1 MNGDEFIVF
10 GAPLIGEEEIA
21 EVLDTLRSGWIGT
34 GAKVQRFEEDLA
46 RYLDVPHALAV
57 SSGTA
62 GLHLALDVLGVGS
75 GDEVVTTPMTFA
87 ATANVIVHVGA
98 TPVFAD
104 IDRETLNLDPAEVER
119 RLTPRSKAI
128 VAVHMAGKP
137 CDVDR
142 LADVARRHGVAL
154 VYDAAH
160 AIEATHDG
168 RSVAQYGDFS
178 VYSFYATKNVT
189 TGEGG
194 AVATMSSQH
203 VDEIAVRR
211 QHGLSRDAWKRYAAN
226 GSVHYET
233 LYPGYKYNLT
243 DLEASLGLHQLAR
256 IGANW
261 EIRDRHYKRYLDAF
275 ADLPEL
281 ILPQEDQ
288 RPGMRHARH
297 LFVVLLDLDA
307 LSVTRDEFAQ
317 ALRSAQVGTGVHFTA
332 LHLHPFYRERFGFQ
346 RGDFPLAEWVG
357 ERTLSLPLSAK
368 LTDDQ
373 VERVVA
379 TVRTTI
385 GASRKQSVRA
395 AGLNA

>member
-1 MNGDEFIVF
+1 MNRDEFIVF

-21 EVLDTLRSGWIGT
+21 EVVDTLRSGWIGT
-34 GAKVQRFEEDLA
+34 GAKVQRFEENLA
-46 RYLDVPHALAV
+46 RYLHVPHALAV

-62 GLHLALDVLGVGS
+62 GLHLALDVLGVGA

-104 IDRETLNLDPAEVER
+104 IDRQTLNLDPAEVER

-128 VAVHMAGKP
+128 VAVHMAGRP

-142 LADVARRHGVAL
+142 LADVAHRHGVAL

-194 AVATMSSQH
+194 AVATVSAQH

-211 QHGLSRDAWKRYAAN
+211 QHGLSRDAWKRYAAD

-256 IGANW
+256 IEANW
-261 EIRDRHYKRYLDAF
+261 GIRDRHYKRYLEAF

-281 ILPQEDQ
+281 ILPREDQ
-288 RPGMRHARH
+288 RPGLRHARH
-297 LFVVLLDLDA
+297 LFVLLLDLDA

-317 ALRSAQVGTGVHFTA
+317 ALRSVQVGTGVHFTA
-332 LHLHPFYRERFGFQ
+332 LHLHPFYRECFGFQ
-346 RGDFPLAEWVG
+346 RGDFPFAEWVG
-357 ERTLSLPLSAK
+357 ERTMSLPLSAK
-368 LTDDQ
+368 LTDEQ

-379 TVRTTI
+379 AVRRTI
-385 GASRKQSVRA
+385 GACRRQSVRA
-395 AGLNA
+395 AGFNA